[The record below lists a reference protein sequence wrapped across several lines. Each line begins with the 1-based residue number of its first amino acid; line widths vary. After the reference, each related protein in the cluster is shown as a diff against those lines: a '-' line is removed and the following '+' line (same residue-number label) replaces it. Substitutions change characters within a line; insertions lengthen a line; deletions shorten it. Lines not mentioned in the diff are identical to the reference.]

1 MAMEEKD
8 QLEMEEAEKKDK
20 KLAEDLAVAG
30 NALLSS
36 LSTVEQLLPL
46 LQRLGDL
53 LAEVKQSPSNLVRKA
68 LNPAMNAL
76 TSNELLN
83 HLDAEVKVFVAS
95 SICEIMRITAPIS
108 PYGDEQLKKILKLIV
123 AAFDNIS
130 DLSSRSYLKRVYI
143 LEIFVRI
150 RLWVLLLDL
159 ECDSLILEM
168 FNNFLRNIREYHP
181 DVVFMY
187 MGFCMIMVLEE
198 IEEIPSELLSSL
210 LGSVRKGNQNVLPIA
225 RKLGERVI
233 ENCASKLALYIR
245 QAVQYTGLPLD
256 NYGKIVAYICSIK
269 SDPLEHN
276 EVLAS
281 QANNTGKHAKI
292 IPSAECNTE
301 PTVNETNALE
311 EIPMEKSA
319 RNGTSTKEKTC
330 LAPDDKHFGEDLIG
344 SRIKVLCSKEQM
356 VYEGDIVSYDPN
368 EKKHKVQ
375 CNDGDEKMLLLGNE
389 QFEFV
394 GDEGAAHRGKLVNV
408 PILDDFCDLR
418 EGTSARKV
426 DVKVPESGSDNPKDG
441 ENSFKWE
448 TETSKDVGNI
458 GSKSAVE
465 SKGESDHCCESKE
478 SAANAA
484 RKLNDSFTTRTIEKD
499 DMMAIEEGENKNGSL
514 SISLMELPL
523 KTLVPGKFK
532 KLRSPR
538 WENHQI
544 KKCHINPGHEV
555 ESSSQG

>member
-210 LGSVRKGNQNVLPIA
+210 LGSVRKGNQ
-225 RKLGERVI
+225 
-233 ENCASKLALYIR
+233 
-245 QAVQYTGLPLD
+245 
-256 NYGKIVAYICSIK
+256 
-269 SDPLEHN
+269 
-276 EVLAS
+276 
-281 QANNTGKHAKI
+281 KI

-368 EKKHKVQ
+368 EKKHKHLWVQ

>member
-344 SRIKVLCSKEQM
+344 SRIKVLCSKEQ
-356 VYEGDIVSYDPN
+356 IHQN
-368 EKKHKVQ
+368 KKP
-375 CNDGDEKMLLLGNE
+375 
-389 QFEFV
+389 
-394 GDEGAAHRGKLVNV
+394 KL
-408 PILDDFCDLR
+408 ISDSLTKEMMR

>member
-311 EIPMEKSA
+311 EIPME
-319 RNGTSTKEKTC
+319 NLLG
-330 LAPDDKHFGEDLIG
+330 
-344 SRIKVLCSKEQM
+344 M
-356 VYEGDIVSYDPN
+356 
-368 EKKHKVQ
+368 VQ

-418 EGTSARKV
+418 EGTSARK
-426 DVKVPESGSDNPKDG
+426 SMS
-441 ENSFKWE
+441 
-448 TETSKDVGNI
+448 
-458 GSKSAVE
+458 SKSAVE